1 MLHAGTIFLSSFLLF
16 LVQPLIARLILPW
29 FGGSAAVWT
38 TCMLFFQVLLVAG
51 YGYAHWLGRLGG
63 RRQAI
68 VHTVLLATAL
78 ATLPI
83 VPDDSWKPVG
93 DAEPLTRILMLLG
106 ATVGLPYLLL
116 ASTSPLIQLWF
127 SRARPGDDPYRLFAL
142 SNLASLIA
150 LLGYPF
156 LVEPLLAARGQVL
169 DWSWLFAVFAL
180 LCAALA
186 WRTPPATPIGERT
199 RASPIGAARYAWWLA
214 LSATGSVLLLAV
226 TNHLTQNVASVPL
239 LWLVPLTIYLLT
251 FILAFE
257 GKGWYRPGLVGPF
270 LIAALAGTGWL
281 LVDTDLHYRL
291 SLQLAVFLP
300 ALFIGCLFC
309 HGELYRLRPEP
320 ARLTAFYLTVSIGGA
335 LGGLLVAV
343 VAPLVFNGYYELGLG
358 LAALALLGAL
368 RLAEMGRVAH
378 YAALAALLG
387 IAACVAYDGLRDQ
400 RDLLVSERSFYGVLH
415 VKEYSPGERSH
426 LRRLVHGTI
435 MHGEQY
441 MDGELRRL
449 ITSYYTPHSGI
460 GAAIQSKQDHRLKVG
475 VIGLGTGTLA
485 AYGRAGDVFR
495 FYEIDPNVVEIAR
508 QQFSFLSDSPAK
520 IDIALGDA
528 RLSLEREAAQGRAQD
543 FDVLAIDAFSSDAIP
558 VHLITREALGIY
570 LRHMKADGIVA
581 FHVSNRFLDLVPVVA
596 RIAREQDAQAL
607 LIEDD
612 PDEDDATGRS
622 RSDWVLVSRSAAA
635 LAAKP
640 IVEKRGV
647 RAEDRPDWRTWTDD
661 YSNLIQILK

>member
-68 VHTVLLATAL
+68 VHSVLLAAAL

-93 DAEPLTRILMLLG
+93 DAEPVTRILVLLG

-127 SRARPGDDPYRLFAL
+127 SRARPGDNPYRLFAL

-169 DWSWLFAVFAL
+169 DWSWLFAAFAL

-186 WRTPPATPIGERT
+186 WRTPPATSAGERT
-199 RASPIGAARYAWWLA
+199 RGSPIGNARYAWWLA

-239 LWLVPLTIYLLT
+239 LWLVPLTLYLLT

-257 GKGWYRPGLVGPF
+257 GKGWYRPRLVWPF
-270 LIAALAGTGWL
+270 LIAALAATGWL

-320 ARLTAFYLTVSIGGA
+320 ARLTAFYLAISVGGA

-343 VAPLVFNGYYELGLG
+343 VAPLAFNGYYELGLG

-368 RLAEMGRVAH
+368 RLAEAGRLPR

-387 IAACVAYDGLRDQ
+387 IAGCVAYDGLRDQ
-400 RDLLVSERSFYGVLH
+400 RDVLISERSFYGVLH
-415 VKEYSPGERSH
+415 VKEYGAGERSH

-449 ITSYYTPHSGI
+449 ITTYYTPHSGV
-460 GAAIQSKQDHRLKVG
+460 GAAIQSKQGHRLKVG

-495 FYEIDPNVVEIAR
+495 FYEIDPNVVQIAR
-508 QQFSFLSDSPAK
+508 QQFSFLSDSPAR
-520 IDIALGDA
+520 IEIALGDA
-528 RLSLEREAAQGRAQD
+528 RLSLEREAAQGLAQH

-596 RIAREQDAQAL
+596 RIAREQGAQAV

-635 LAAKP
+635 LAMQP
-640 IVEKRGV
+640 IAEKRGV
-647 RAEDRPDWRTWTDD
+647 PAEDRPAWRTWTDD